1 MQQARKHTIAVIGV
15 FFALVIVATTV
26 GYFLALDG
34 TSVIG
39 SAFTGAFV
47 SVSLLVVYGGCYQLW
62 ARVAWDAPFL
72 VGDTVKIAR
81 GPHTGADGTVISLGQ
96 GVEVEVEFHSRGL
109 VRYAK

>member
-26 GYFLALDG
+26 GYFLARDG
-34 TSVIG
+34 ASVIG
-39 SAFTGAFV
+39 SAFAGAAL
-47 SVSLLVVYGGCYQLW
+47 SVSLLVVYGVCYQLW